1 MKRLFALTIVALFFL
16 LLILLP
22 NATAQ
27 EEPRAA
33 WQLTKFDLAANVLQA
48 ERALSVVAVL
58 TIKNVGRA
66 AGTGMTVRLNS
77 KATIKSVSANG
88 AAATFRALP
97 ESKGNM
103 QRVTFPLPTPVPA
116 NTAFTLSVDYR
127 LPVESNTGLEAISPI
142 GSQFQPLSIWYPM
155 LNTPST
161 VRGADTAPF
170 RLKVEGANVISSG
183 TDKGQTGSAVV
194 YEQPLFGLPFFLQG
208 EWDKNEGAG
217 EAKGISTFLPK
228 GATADERKQAEVIM
242 GTAASARSFYAGLLG
257 PGPDLPIRLVAV
269 RRGAGFNDAGTL
281 LLEWGAFRRAKL
293 DAATAMLLAESA
305 ARLWIGCQTPIRG
318 EGAGMLHDALP
329 RYLAAL
335 FIEKQ
340 FGHDAAEAELLRERI
355 AYSAVAKKDAPL
367 SRSTPLD
374 QSYFGS
380 VPNKGAM
387 VWRLVEHRLGRDAFI
402 SLLRSLLQAGK
413 GDLNGL
419 SLAALRA
426 SLAERGGETLK
437 GLLDQ
442 QLDQPT
448 DVDLLVGLP
457 QQRGTEWVAAL
468 RNLGSIDAS
477 VTVVATTDRGEQMKI
492 ETTVPAQ
499 NFGEAVFKTSAKP
512 VRVEIDPDKLYPQLD
527 YANDVAPRVRDL
539 GDAMGEA
546 SRFFGA
552 QDYVHAESNAREI
565 LVAAPRMQEARI
577 LLARALLGQNK
588 LDEAEKLFRSALD
601 ETLPTASAL
610 AWANVGL
617 GEIALKRGQNA
628 EAARRFN
635 DGVRADGEYASQL
648 TARAARIK
656 AEAASANSAPPVDE
670 AVKTFIGQ
678 LDHVITNGTKAE
690 LDARVVSGELVRF
703 VGGIVGTKP
712 EIWQTHVLRTEQ
724 LAENLVAADT
734 DINAKELG
742 KEQSGT
748 AVLILARIGG
758 AWKLAG
764 IDLFEVR

>member
-1 MKRLFALTIVALFFL
+1 MKRLFALTIVALFCL
-16 LLILLP
+16 PLISLP

-33 WQLTKFDLAANVLQA
+33 WQLTNVDLSANVLQA

-77 KATIKSVSANG
+77 KATVKSVSANG
-88 AAATFRALP
+88 ASVTFRALA

-116 NTAFTLSVDYR
+116 DSAFTLGVDYR
-127 LPVESNTGLEAISPI
+127 LPVESNTGLAAISPI
-142 GSQFQPLSIWYPM
+142 GSQFLPLSIWYPM

-161 VRGADTAPF
+161 VRGADTASF
-170 RLKVEGANVISSG
+170 RLKVEGANVIGSG
-183 TDKGQTGSAVV
+183 VDKGQTGGAVV
-194 YEQPLFGLPFFLQG
+194 FEQPLYGLPFFLQG
-208 EWDKNEGAG
+208 EWDKNEGSG
-217 EAKGISTFLPK
+217 EAKGIFSFLPK

-242 GTAASARSFYAGLLG
+242 GTAASVRSFYASLLG
-257 PGPDLPIRLVAV
+257 PGPDTPIRLVAV

-293 DAATAMLLAESA
+293 DAATAMLIAESA

-318 EGAGMLHDALP
+318 EGVGMLREALP

-335 FIEKQ
+335 FVEKQ
-340 FGHDAAEAELLRERI
+340 FGRNAAEAELLRERI
-355 AYSAVAKKDAPL
+355 AYSGVAKRDAPL

-374 QSYFGS
+374 ESYFSS

-387 VWRLVEHRLGRDAFI
+387 VWRLVERRLGRDAFF

-413 GDLNGL
+413 GDQNGL

-426 SLAERGGETLK
+426 SVVERGGETLK

-448 DVDLLVGLP
+448 DMDLLVGLP
-457 QQRGTEWVAAL
+457 QQRGNEWVAAL
-468 RNLGSIDAS
+468 RNLGSIDAT

-492 ETTVPAQ
+492 ETTVPGQ

-527 YANDVAPRVRDL
+527 YANDVAPRVRDV

-552 QDYVHAESNAREI
+552 QDYVRAESNAREI
-565 LVAAPRMQEARI
+565 LNAAPRMQEARI

-588 LDEAEKLFRSALD
+588 LDDAEKLFRSGLD
-601 ETLPTASAL
+601 ETLPTASTL
-610 AWANVGL
+610 AWANIGL

-635 DGVRADGEYASQL
+635 DAAHADGEYASQL

-656 AEAASANSAPPVDE
+656 AEAASANSGPPVDE

-712 EIWQTHVLRTEQ
+712 EIWQTRVLRTEQ

-734 DINAKELG
+734 DVNAKELG
-742 KEQSGT
+742 KEQAGT